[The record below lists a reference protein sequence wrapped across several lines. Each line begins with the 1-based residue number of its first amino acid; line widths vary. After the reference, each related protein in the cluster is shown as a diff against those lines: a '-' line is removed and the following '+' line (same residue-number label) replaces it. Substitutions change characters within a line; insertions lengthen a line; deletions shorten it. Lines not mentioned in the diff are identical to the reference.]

1 MEEFVI
7 DTISRLTLEEYG
19 YDSSGV
25 TDEMMERI
33 AENLRY
39 TFRECVLPNLSQIAD
54 EHEIPLRRKHA
65 YIVNRRYLSLN
76 DEDWNSNDSLLFY
89 SKKKAQNQLKQWRE
103 DEMNLRKESA
113 CAYEIKTNE
122 KNSFRLSWDDEKE
135 WLFIGI
141 TAI

>member
-33 AENLRY
+33 VENLRY

-54 EHEIPLRRKHA
+54 EHVIPLRRKHA

-89 SKKKAQNQLKQWRE
+89 SKKKAQNQIKQWRE

-122 KNSFRLSWDDEKE
+122 KNFFRLSWDDEKE